1 MDYHKKGKQRRLN
14 DTEEVIFEET
24 VLFEDT
30 EAPLELDT
38 KCIEKPRRKLTLDDR
53 INLIRNAFPIK
64 NKTQSVMN
72 LDCDK
77 NQIKQQIPN
86 LQESAPVESF
96 TSNWV
101 KFSEMNNNQAK
112 IPLKNDGNIFE
123 VTKLQDEKEALK
135 KKMLK
140 LQQQL
145 VEKDKEISIMKAEII
160 QTTRL
165 NRDKEKNLIEMHDK
179 EVQRLNLR
187 IQDLI
192 KKNSQKLKAKS

>member
-1 MDYHKKGKQRRLN
+1 L
-14 DTEEVIFEET
+14 
-24 VLFEDT
+24 
-30 EAPLELDT
+30 
-38 KCIEKPRRKLTLDDR
+38 
-53 INLIRNAFPIK
+53 
-64 NKTQSVMN
+64 
-72 LDCDK
+72 
-77 NQIKQQIPN
+77 
-86 LQESAPVESF
+86 SASTNHQF
-96 TSNWV
+96 YG
-101 KFSEMNNNQAK
+101 FAAK